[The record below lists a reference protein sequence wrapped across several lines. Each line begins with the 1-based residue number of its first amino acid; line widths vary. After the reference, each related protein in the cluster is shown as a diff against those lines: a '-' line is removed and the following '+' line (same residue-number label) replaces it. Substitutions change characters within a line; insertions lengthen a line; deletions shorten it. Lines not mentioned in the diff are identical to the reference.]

1 MVPLLAVMAVC
12 LLEAEADAGSAGKKH
27 HGHKHHHKHHKHAD
41 ELTKPASAKQ
51 LAHPGKTQSV
61 SDTNLILST
70 NLASKESKHETK
82 KEPKEDDK
90 KKEKKNDGGNE
101 KDITK
106 KMKTLEAELEKK
118 DKAVGAISKG
128 RVEVNGPLPADFA
141 ERFAQSVAQATGC
154 DPTEVKVI
162 ETNAVALIQ
171 VAAAPVVE
179 VVFEAP
185 KDVVTAVENQA
196 ADPDSKL
203 ANGALRSFLVA
214 KDGGAEETPVQEKG
228 IDVDTEMP
236 YGELEPFGREDTAQE
251 LTEQSV
257 RESDEM
263 VDQLERAEVAEEKRS
278 VFRALTR
285 LRGAAITSYDGI
297 ARAQTGNID
306 EYNKTHKW
314 RKTHPLH
321 HLADE
326 ESDISKWAFPDNAD

>member
-1 MVPLLAVMAVC
+1 MPPRAFVMVVLLSSCVLHAASD
-12 LLEAEADAGSAGKKH
+12 DAQQTKKKH
-27 HGHKHHHKHHKHAD
+27 HHKHHHKHHSKDGAAVAVK
-41 ELTKPASAKQ
+41 TK
-51 LAHPGKTQSV
+51 GKVVDAQ
-61 SDTNLILST
+61 
-70 NLASKESKHETK
+70 
-82 KEPKEDDK
+82 KEPKDK
-90 KKEKKNDGGNE
+90 KKEVKTETGEASE

-106 KMKTLEAELEKK
+106 RMKKLEEELDRKEKK
-118 DKAVGAISKG
+118 AGPAKG
-128 RVEVNGPLPADFA
+128 KIEVNGPLPADFA
-141 ERFAQSVAQATGC
+141 ERFAQGVARATGC
-154 DPTEVKVI
+154 DPAEVKVLD
-162 ETNAVALIQ
+162 TNAVSLLQ
-171 VAAAPVVE
+171 GEAAPVVE

-185 KDVVTAVENQA
+185 ADVVQAVENQA

-203 ANGALRSFLVA
+203 ANGPLRSFLVA
-214 KDGGAEETPVQEKG
+214 KDGGPEETPVQEKG

-263 VDQLERAEVAEEKRS
+263 VDQLERAEVAEEKRA

-326 ESDISKWAFPDNAD
+326 ESDISKWAFPDNADF

>member
-1 MVPLLAVMAVC
+1 MTVA
-12 LLEAEADAGSAGKKH
+12 
-27 HGHKHHHKHHKHAD
+27 
-41 ELTKPASAKQ
+41 
-51 LAHPGKTQSV
+51 
-61 SDTNLILST
+61 
-70 NLASKESKHETK
+70 K
-82 KEPKEDDK
+82 KEPNE
-90 KKEKKNDGGNE
+90 KKEAPKAESKKEADE

-118 DKAVGAISKG
+118 EKAVGAIKKG
-128 RVEVNGPLPADFA
+128 RIEVNGPLPADFA
-141 ERFAQSVAQATGC
+141 ERFAQSVAQATAC

-171 VAAAPVVE
+171 AAAAPVVE

-263 VDQLERAEVAEEKRS
+263 VDQLERAEA
-278 VFRALTR
+278 
-285 LRGAAITSYDGI
+285 
-297 ARAQTGNID
+297 
-306 EYNKTHKW
+306 
-314 RKTHPLH
+314 
-321 HLADE
+321 
-326 ESDISKWAFPDNAD
+326 

>member
-1 MVPLLAVMAVC
+1 MSRVLQILAVLMASC
-12 LLEAEADAGSAGKKH
+12 LLEAAGDVDQVHKKH
-27 HGHKHHHKHHKHAD
+27 HKHHHKHHHKSGGQVVQQ
-41 ELTKPASAKQ
+41 ASGDHGVHPEAKQ
-51 LAHPGKTQSV
+51 PAAAAHAAVATM
-61 SDTNLILST
+61 T
-70 NLASKESKHETK
+70 AK
-82 KEPKEDDK
+82 KEPKEDK
-90 KKEKKNDGGNE
+90 KAEPKGKKAADE

-118 DKAVGAISKG
+118 EKAVGAIAKG
-128 RVEVNGPLPADFA
+128 RIEVNGPLPADFA

-326 ESDISKWAFPDNAD
+326 ESDISKWAFPDNADF

>member
-1 MVPLLAVMAVC
+1 MVARTAFSACLLVLLAFGSN
-12 LLEAEADAGSAGKKH
+12 AELRK
-27 HGHKHHHKHHKHAD
+27 KHHHKHQHKHAEEEKTVEAAKAD
-41 ELTKPASAKQ
+41 PAKEEQ
-51 LAHPGKTQSV
+51 
-61 SDTNLILST
+61 IL
-70 NLASKESKHETK
+70 
-82 KEPKEDDK
+82 
-90 KKEKKNDGGNE
+90 G
-101 KDITK
+101 
-106 KMKTLEAELEKK
+106 KMKTLEKELAKK
-118 DKAVGAISKG
+118 EEAVKGVVTKG
-128 RVEVNGPLPADFA
+128 RIEVNGPLPADFSQ
-141 ERFAQSVAQATGC
+141 RFSSGVSRATGC
-154 DPTEVKVI
+154 DTAEVKVT
-162 ETNAVALIQ
+162 ETNPVSGEQ
-171 VAAAPVVE
+171 GDVVE

-185 KDVVTAVENQA
+185 ADVVKAVEDQA

-203 ANGALRSFLVA
+203 ASGSLKEFLVA
-214 KDGGAEETPVQEKG
+214 KDSAPDTPVQEKG

-326 ESDISKWAFPDNAD
+326 ESDISKWAFPDNADF